1 MQANETTAKDL
12 RARYQ
17 RRMLETR
24 GAFEAGTS
32 GAATLGARSA
42 AVDELVTGLWQ
53 QAVERDKRLSSGI
66 AVLAVGGYGRQE
78 LFPYSD
84 VDILYLLD
92 VKMSERDVKD
102 ALRRISQE
110 LWDSAIRVS
119 ATTRKLSECERFA
132 EENAEFT
139 LSLMDHRLL
148 IGDEALYERLAE
160 ETVPRLLE
168 KENKAVVARLMQLT
182 RERHAK
188 YGDTL
193 FHLEPNIKD
202 CPGGL
207 RDVHVCAWLERLQRC
222 PVGSTAAGNGAG
234 ALENGE
240 FRQAVEFLKLV
251 RCFLHYR
258 HERDDNTLD
267 WQAQDAAA
275 EAGVGFSGNRPPH
288 VDAAYWMR
296 FYFRHARSVE
306 RCVKQR
312 MEDAATVKT
321 TSKVLGFRRVRKQE
335 LESEGFR
342 VERGRIVLDP
352 ATSAAGRANGLY
364 SDPAND
370 PGVVLPVFTAM
381 AQTGAALSSETEER
395 LSQAL
400 PLLSANLEEGP
411 TLWHHLQQIL
421 TGRYAGK
428 ALRAMHAL
436 GILELLI
443 PEFHGIDALVV
454 RDAYHRY
461 TVDEHTFVLIDTL
474 HGLES
479 LQTGSTAEWTT
490 RFASLLRELPHAAVL
505 YLAALMHD
513 TGKGRSTGNHAQESM
528 RMAQNVVSRLE
539 LDTYESGLVMELI
552 ANHLE
557 MSAALR
563 RDIFDAETVQA
574 FAGKVQTPEAL
585 RMLTLFT
592 YADIN
597 AVHPDAL
604 TPWKAENL
612 WRLYMATANFLDRSV
627 DDERMGG
634 QEESEL
640 VHRVAALLP
649 GRKADV
655 ARYLEGFPERY
666 VRTRSPEQV
675 RTHFLMADRLGE
687 DKVQL
692 DFRYTPAVSELTVVI
707 PDRALLF
714 ANMTGALAA
723 WGMNIVT
730 ADAFSNK
737 QGVVVDSF
745 RFTDTFRTLE
755 MNESEHEAFTRSV
768 HDVMT
773 EAVSVE
779 KLLSGRRRG
788 RRKAPLVTVETRI
801 EFDDEASSHSTL
813 LEVIA
818 QDTPGLL
825 RALSLAIAGEQCNI
839 EVALIDT
846 EGETAIDVF
855 YLTREGAKLEKKEQE
870 KLGKALLAAMEEN
883 AR

>member
-1 MQANETTAKDL
+1 MQTKELTAKEL

-17 RRMLETR
+17 RRMLEIR
-24 GAFEAGTS
+24 GAFEAGAS
-32 GAATLGARSA
+32 GSDALGARSA
-42 AVDELVTGLWQ
+42 AMDELVRGLWDQ
-53 QAVERDKRLSSGI
+53 VVEGDKRLASGI
-66 AVLAVGGYGRQE
+66 AVLAIGGYGRRE

-84 VDILYLLD
+84 VDLLYLLD
-92 VKMSERDVKD
+92 ARVLERDVKD
-102 ALRRISQE
+102 SLRRISQE
-110 LWDSAIRVS
+110 LWDSGLRVS
-119 ATTRKLSECERFA
+119 PATRKLAECERFA
-132 EENAEFT
+132 EENGEFT

-148 IGDEALYERLAE
+148 IGDSALYNKLGQ
-160 ETVPRLLE
+160 ETVPKLLERDRKAVITRLL
-168 KENKAVVARLMQLT
+168 QLT

-207 RDVHVCAWLERLQRC
+207 RDVHVCAWLAKLD
-222 PVGSTAAGNGAG
+222 AASRGNGTSV
-234 ALENGE
+234 LEGSE
-240 FRQAVEFLKLV
+240 FRQAVEFLRLV
-251 RCFLHYR
+251 RCYLHYR
-258 HERDDNTLD
+258 HGRDDNTLD

-275 EAGVGFSGNRPPH
+275 EAGIGLGGNRPSH

-296 FYFRHARSVE
+296 AYFRHARSVD
-306 RCVKQR
+306 RCVRQR
-312 MEDAATVKT
+312 MEDAVPAREP
-321 TSKVLGFRRVRKQE
+321 SKLLGFRRIRKQE
-335 LESEGFR
+335 LASEGFR
-342 VERGRIVLDP
+342 VERGRIALESV
-352 ATSAAGRANGLY
+352 GKGGNGLY

-370 PGVVLPVFTAM
+370 PDVVLPVFTAM
-381 AQTGAALSSETEER
+381 AQTGAALASETEAR

-400 PLLSANLEEGP
+400 PLLSSNLEEGP

-421 TGRYAGK
+421 TGRHAGT

-474 HGLES
+474 HRLEGQ
-479 LQTGSTAEWTT
+479 QTGNMAEWTT
-490 RFASLLRELPHAAVL
+490 RFGVLLRELPHPAVL
-505 YLAALMHD
+505 YLAALLHD
-513 TGKGRSTGNHAQESM
+513 TGKARSTGSHALESM
-528 RMAQNVVSRLE
+528 RMAETVVSRLE
-539 LDTYESGLVMELI
+539 LDTYESGLVLGLI
-552 ANHLE
+552 GNHLE

-563 RDIFDAETVQA
+563 RDIFDAETVEA

-604 TPWKAENL
+604 TSWKAENL

-627 DDERMGG
+627 DEERVSA

-640 VHRVAALLP
+640 VHRVAALEP
-649 GRKADV
+649 GRKAEV

-666 VRTRSPEQV
+666 VRTRSAEQV
-675 RTHFLMADRLGE
+675 RTHFLMSQRLDE

-692 DFRYTPAVSELTVVI
+692 DFRYSAIVSELTVVT
-707 PDRALLF
+707 PDRAMLF

-737 QGVVVDSF
+737 EGVVVDSF

-755 MNESEHEAFTRSV
+755 MNHSEHEAFTKSV

-773 EAVSVE
+773 GAVEVE

-788 RRKAPLVTVETRI
+788 RRKTPKVVVDTRI
-801 EFDDEASSHSTL
+801 EFDDEASSHTTL

-825 RALSLAIAGEQCNI
+825 RALSLAIAKEQCNI

-855 YLTREGAKLEKKEQE
+855 YLTRGGAKLEKRAQQSLREAMAA
-870 KLGKALLAAMEEN
+870 ALEEN
-883 AR
+883 VS

>member
-1 MQANETTAKDL
+1 MQINESTAREL
-12 RARYQ
+12 RGRYQ
-17 RRMLETR
+17 RRMLEIR
-24 GAFEAGTS
+24 GAFEAGGS
-32 GAATLGARSA
+32 GSATLGARSA
-42 AVDELVTGLWQ
+42 AMDELVQTLWQ
-53 QAVERDKRLSSGI
+53 RAVEGDPQLASGI
-66 AVLAVGGYGRQE
+66 AVVAIGGYGRRE

-84 VDILYLLD
+84 VDLLYLLD
-92 VKMSERDVKD
+92 TRVTEKDVKD
-102 ALRRISQE
+102 SLRRVSQE
-110 LWDSAIRVS
+110 LWDGGIRVS
-119 ATTRKLSECERFA
+119 PATRKLSECEKFA
-132 EENAEFT
+132 EENVEFT
-139 LSLMDHRLL
+139 LSLMDHRMLC
-148 IGDEALYERLAE
+148 GDAGLYTKLAE
-160 ETVPRLLE
+160 ETFPKLLE
-168 KENKAVVARLMQLT
+168 RERKAVITRLMQLT
-182 RERHAK
+182 RERHGK

-207 RDVHVCAWLERLQRC
+207 RDVHVCAWLTKLQ
-222 PVGSTAAGNGAG
+222 SLHEGNGAG
-234 ALENGE
+234 VLDGIE
-240 FRQAVEFLKLV
+240 FRQAVEFLRLV

-275 EAGVGFSGNRPPH
+275 ETGIGLGANRPPH
-288 VDAAYWMR
+288 ADAAYWMR

-306 RCVKQR
+306 RCVKQK
-312 MEDAATVKT
+312 MEDAAPVVA
-321 TSKVLGFRRVRKQE
+321 SKSKLLGFKRIRKQE
-335 LESEGFR
+335 LASEGFR
-342 VERGRIVLDP
+342 VERGRIVLEP
-352 ATSAAGRANGLY
+352 VSKGGNGVF

-370 PGVVLPVFTAM
+370 PAVVLPVFAAM
-381 AQTGAALSSETEER
+381 AQTGAALSSEAEER

-400 PLLSANLEEGP
+400 PLLSNNLEEGP
-411 TLWHHLQQIL
+411 TLWNYLQQIL
-421 TGRYAGK
+421 TGQHAGS

-474 HGLES
+474 HRFEGQ
-479 LQTGSTAEWTT
+479 QTGNKAEWTT
-490 RFASLLRELPHAAVL
+490 RFAALLRELPHAGSL
-505 YLAALMHD
+505 YLAALLHD
-513 TGKGRSTGNHAQESM
+513 TGKGRNTGNHAQESM
-528 RMAQNVVSRLE
+528 RMAQNVVTRLE
-539 LDTYESGLVMELI
+539 LDSYESGLVLGLI

-563 RDIFDAETVQA
+563 RDIFDAETVEA

-612 WRLYMATANFLDRSV
+612 WRLYMSTANFLDRSV
-627 DDERMGG
+627 DEERVSA

-675 RTHFLMADRLGE
+675 RTHFRMAERMEEDR
-687 DKVQL
+687 VQL
-692 DFRYTPAVSELTVVI
+692 DFRYLPTVSELTVVM

-730 ADAFSNK
+730 ADAFSNRE
-737 QGVVVDSF
+737 GVVVDSF

-773 EAVSVE
+773 GAVPVE

-788 RRKAPLVTVETRI
+788 RRKAPKVVVETRI

-813 LEVIA
+813 VEVIA

-825 RALSLAIAGEQCNI
+825 RGLSLAIAEHECNI

-855 YLTREGAKLEKKEQE
+855 YLTRNGAKLEKKQQQ
-870 KLGKALLAAMEEN
+870 KLRESLLEAIQEN
-883 AR
+883 AG